1 MFPAMVSACFLQFFD
16 AVNVLVRK
24 DTFSC
29 EKILRAEL
37 AKFGT
42 YNF

>member
-1 MFPAMVSACFLQFFD
+1 MRVLQFFD
-16 AVNVLVRK
+16 AVNILVRK

-29 EKILRAEL
+29 EKIETLRAEL
-37 AKFGT
+37 TKFGT